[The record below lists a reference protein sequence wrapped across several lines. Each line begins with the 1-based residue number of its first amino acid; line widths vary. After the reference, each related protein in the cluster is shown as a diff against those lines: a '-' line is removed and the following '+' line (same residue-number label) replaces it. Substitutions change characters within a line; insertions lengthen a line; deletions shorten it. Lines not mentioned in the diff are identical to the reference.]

1 MVKDPALVSE
11 MVIDEDKIYCPY
23 RETTSKNTQKITFAQ
38 KRRKIQVQIL
48 MDATKSK
55 KDSVMLY
62 PPFYKVGIGGE
73 QG

>member
-1 MVKDPALVSE
+1 MHFLF
-11 MVIDEDKIYCPY
+11 KIPLMFERPFSARYL
-23 RETTSKNTQKITFAQ
+23 TDTDKITFAQ